1 MVRCVLLGVM
11 VSVVGCGQS
20 APELE
25 AAPEQ
30 VQVQQ
35 QEAAPAAAV
44 QWTEAEKAA
53 LASADLADGT
63 ADHVIK
69 KCAVCA
75 LAMDGSEAHVV
86 QLGDY
91 TAHACSAHCAHK
103 LSTEPQAVLGTIASA
118 Q

>member
-30 VQVQQ
+30 VQE
-35 QEAAPAAAV
+35 QEAAPAV
-44 QWTEAEKAA
+44 VVEWTEADKAA
-53 LASADLADGT
+53 LAAADLADGT

-86 QLGDY
+86 QLADY
-91 TAHACSAHCAHK
+91 TAHACSAHCAHT
-103 LSTEPQAVLGTIASA
+103 LSTEPQAVLGKIAGA

>member
-1 MVRCVLLGVM
+1 MVRYVLFGVM

-20 APELE
+20 APEPE

-30 VQVQQ
+30 VQVPEK
-35 QEAAPAAAV
+35 EAAPAAPV
-44 QWTEAEKAA
+44 QWTEADKAA
-53 LASADLADGT
+53 LATADLADGT

-86 QLGDY
+86 QLADY

-103 LSTEPQAVLGTIASA
+103 LSTEPQAVLSTIASA